1 MDKMNIDKMTEE
13 ASNTN
18 NLNLNEPK
26 KESDNQIKKK
36 KVFIQEVNDDDKDL
50 KIDQISLNKDKNE
63 SKVININVDNQ
74 LKTNKNET
82 NKRELDQIKTE

>member
-13 ASNTN
+13 ASNHN
-18 NLNLNEPK
+18 NLNQNEPK